1 MRKHARIAFVSAAVV
16 TLTAALSAGMADT
29 SDKTATA
36 KEERY
41 IIETRLFRG
50 TSPKGPLKS
59 EPAILITAFS
69 DLFVAAHGPSDADA
83 LGGDSLTALKAEL
96 AQIYNLIAVDQVSVG
111 RLLWDGRR
119 DRVSQAVLLGETLV
133 PMLFFPKITGAQT
146 VTVRVEV
153 GREEGQAKPESVLA
167 TDVHLRLGERMVLG
181 FPLEGESLHLSLL
194 VRKLSRDEIVNIPVE
209 VKDVP
214 GPRVVA
220 VQNILP
226 SPVYAPLPEYPERIR
241 KRKIEGVVIL
251 SVATDQQGKVR
262 YVAALG
268 ATNPDLSMAAERAV
282 WQWRYRPVL
291 WKGRP
296 VSSGFYIRF
305 EFRLLEAERG

>member
-1 MRKHARIAFVSAAVV
+1 MASAAV
-16 TLTAALSAGMADT
+16 ALSLAGSAVAADAVN
-29 SDKTATA
+29 SSGAA

-50 TSPKGPLKS
+50 ASPKSPLKA

-69 DLFVAAHGPSDADA
+69 DLFVAAQGAREAEAS
-83 LGGDSLTALKAEL
+83 GGNSLAALKAEL
-96 AQIYNLIAVDQVSVG
+96 AEIYNLVAVDQVSAG
-111 RLLWDGRR
+111 RLIWDGRR
-119 DRVSQAVLLGETLV
+119 DRVSQAVLLGETMY

-146 VTVRVEV
+146 ATIRVEV
-153 GREEGQAKPESVLA
+153 NREAGEAKPEAILA
-167 TDVHLRLGERMVLG
+167 TDVRLRLGERMVLG

-194 VRKLSRDEIVNIPVE
+194 VRKLSRDEILNIPVE

-214 GPRVVA
+214 GPGIVA

-226 SPVYAPLPEYPERIR
+226 SPISAPLPEYPERIK

-251 SVATDQQGKVR
+251 RVATDQQGKVR
-262 YVAALG
+262 FVAATG
-268 ATNPDLSMAAERAV
+268 ATHPDLAMAAERAV

-305 EFRLLEAERG
+305 EFRLLEGERG